1 MRNPYQYLGFLCLLG
16 AFCLPQASKA
26 AELTVSAIPGA
37 DERDFEDTASRCLT
51 PAMKALHA
59 NMVLRME
66 VDIERFGDAYPEE
79 VALYRETLG
88 VIWSAMEAP
97 YCGYGSRG
105 LVAVKKSYTKS
116 VERARREFLKA
127 VRPPVAIK

>member
-1 MRNPYQYLGFLCLLG
+1 MCLLG
-16 AFCLPQASKA
+16 AFCFPQASKA

-37 DERDFEDTASRCLT
+37 DERMFEDAASRCLT
-51 PAMKALHA
+51 PAMKTLHA

-66 VDIERFGDAYPEE
+66 VEIERFGDAYPEE
-79 VALYRETLG
+79 VAAYRETLG

-105 LVAVKKSYTKS
+105 LTAVKKSYTKS
-116 VERARREFLKA
+116 VERARREFLKV
-127 VRPPVAIK
+127 VRPPVSIK